1 MDPWI
6 TDYSLLAMYF
16 YKEDVMSKELFILWT
31 NSDEVLFE
39 KMVLMYAKTS
49 IQKKWW
55 NEVTVIIWG
64 STAKLSATSTIV
76 KDGIRELLKVGVNVS
91 ACKACAEELNVIEP
105 LLELGVELKYW
116 GEPLT
121 MILQNDQKLLT
132 I

>member
-1 MDPWI
+1 
-6 TDYSLLAMYF
+6 
-16 YKEDVMSKELFILWT
+16 MSKELFILWT

-39 KMVLMYAKTS
+39 KMVFMYAKTS

-55 NEVTVIIWG
+55 DEVTVIIWG

-76 KDGIRELLKVGVNVS
+76 KDGIRELLKAGVKVS
-91 ACKACAEELNVIEP
+91 ACKACATQLNVAEP

-121 MILQNDQKLLT
+121 MILQNDQKLIT